1 MNEGGNSSGY
11 ILRSIFH
18 ANNLTLDF
26 IEVQLHL
33 FSVCPSLHRQLAT
46 LNKAEVGFP
55 SVFSTALCISRLK
68 SLADLIS
75 IRSIMKLLD
84 LICSRVM
91 IVLFLTDAS
100 LSAIIPTV
108 LKTLSATKFAATS
121 FAYLSLSLPF
131 GNIGT
136 AFQAIVKDPE
146 AITCSLDTMLTDDY
160 HGSCQQLDSVVRLRA
175 GKLLTIKQ
183 VDGVL

>member
-1 MNEGGNSSGY
+1 MKFFG
-11 ILRSIFH
+11 
-18 ANNLTLDF
+18 
-26 IEVQLHL
+26 
-33 FSVCPSLHRQLAT
+33 
-46 LNKAEVGFP
+46 
-55 SVFSTALCISRLK
+55 
-68 SLADLIS
+68 LIS
-75 IRSIMKLLD
+75 
-84 LICSRVM
+84 SRVM
-91 IVLFLTDAS
+91 MVLILTDTS
-100 LSAIIPTV
+100 LSAIIPTA
-108 LKTLSATKFAATS
+108 LKTLSASKFAATS

-183 VDGVL
+183 VIVMAHVYNLIALRCCQQERHLSSN